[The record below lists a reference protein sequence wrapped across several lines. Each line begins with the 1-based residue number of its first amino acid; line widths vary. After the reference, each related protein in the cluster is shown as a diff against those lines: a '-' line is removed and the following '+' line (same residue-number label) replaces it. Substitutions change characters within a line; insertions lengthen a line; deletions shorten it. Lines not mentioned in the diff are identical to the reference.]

1 MGTIWIPQIAFHL
14 ATFILLLPTHLNKS
28 TDKAVVNALKN
39 LFSKKKQGLGIELSP
54 ERINIVELRKQGQ
67 GHKLI
72 HFISVPLPEDV
83 FQEGQIVDS
92 AQISALIQQT
102 LAEKKIKTR
111 QVATAI
117 PGRESVIRLIPVPS
131 ELNDQE
137 LRDYMNQE
145 AGLYLPFPR
154 EEADVDFQKLGLF
167 VDEDGIEKVQVLLVA
182 TRKEIIDTYINIF
195 KEADLTLDVIE
206 VASFSLIRTIR
217 EQLQQFTPQEAAVLA
232 DIEFDS
238 TEVAIVVEG
247 IPQFS
252 RTIPIGTFQIQS
264 ALSKA
269 MNLPPSRNTDLLA
282 GMTIPVAP
290 VDTSG
295 LGTMGNANPGTAA
308 MLKVLSELA
317 DEIRR
322 SLDFYLNQSEELEV
336 AQLLLAGPGAA
347 LGQLDEF
354 FMQRLSLPTS
364 GVDPVESL
372 SLEISEEITSVQRP
386 GLGVVLGLGLREV

>member
-1 MGTIWIPQIAFHL
+1 M
-14 ATFILLLPTHLNKS
+14 
-28 TDKAVVNALKN
+28 VNSFKR
-39 LFSKKKQGLGIELSP
+39 LFSKSKQGVGIELAP
-54 ERINIVELRKQGQ
+54 ERINIVQLRKQGQ
-67 GHKLI
+67 GYKVAT
-72 HFISVPLPEDV
+72 FASVPVPEDV
-83 FQEGQIVDS
+83 FQEGQIVDPPTL
-92 AQISALIQQT
+92 AALIT
-102 LAEKKIKTR
+102 EALAEHKIKAK

-117 PGRESVIRLIPVPS
+117 PGKEAVIRLIPVPA

-137 LRDYMNQE
+137 LKEYMNSE

-154 EEADVDFQKLGLF
+154 EEADVDFQKLQPF
-167 VDEDGIEKVQVLLVA
+167 VDEDGIEKYQVLLVA
-182 TRKEIIDTYINIF
+182 TRKEITDVYIDIF
-195 KEADLTLDVIE
+195 KQADLKIDVIE
-206 VASFSLIRTIR
+206 VTSFSLIRTIR

-232 DIEFDS
+232 DIEFDT
-238 TEVAIVVEG
+238 TEIAIVVDG

-282 GMTIPVAP
+282 GMTIPVTP

-295 LGTMGNANPGTAA
+295 LGTMGGTNPGTAA
-308 MLKVLSELA
+308 MLKILGELA

-322 SLDFYLNQSEELEV
+322 SIDFYLNQSENLEV

-364 GVDPVESL
+364 QVDPVESL
-372 SLEISEEITSVQRP
+372 SLEIDEEITEVQRP

>member
-1 MGTIWIPQIAFHL
+1 M
-14 ATFILLLPTHLNKS
+14 
-28 TDKAVVNALKN
+28 VNLLKN
-39 LFSKKKQGLGIELSP
+39 LFAKKKQGLGIELSP
-54 ERINIVELRKQGQ
+54 DRINIVQLCKQGQ
-67 GHKLI
+67 GYKLEN
-72 HFISVPLPEDV
+72 FVTVEVPENV
-83 FQEGQIVDS
+83 FQEGQIAD
-92 AQISALIQQT
+92 APQIAELIRQAL
-102 LAEKKIKTR
+102 ADNKIKIR
-111 QVATAI
+111 NVATAI
-117 PGRESVIRLIPVPS
+117 PGREVVSRLIPVPA

-195 KEADLTLDVIE
+195 KEAELAIDVIE
-206 VASFSLIRTIR
+206 VTSFALLRTIR

-238 TEVAIVVEG
+238 TELAIVVDG

-252 RTIPIGTFQIQS
+252 RTIPIGTFHIQS
-264 ALSKA
+264 ALAKA

-282 GMTIPVAP
+282 GMTIPVTP

-295 LGTMGNANPGTAA
+295 GLGATSLGNENPGAAA
-308 MLKVLSELA
+308 MLKVLGELA

-322 SLDFYLNQSEELEV
+322 SLDFYLNQSENLEV
-336 AQLLLAGPGAA
+336 AQMLLAGPGAA
-347 LGQLDEF
+347 LGQIDEF

-364 GVDPVESL
+364 GIDPIESL
-372 SLEISEEITSVQRP
+372 SLEVNEEISPVQRT
-386 GLGVVLGLGLREV
+386 GLGVVLGLALREV